1 MIFELV
7 FDRMGVIHKEAAAR
21 LDDEQLLALVN
32 EKFSEIWPDI
42 LLFFIIRKQKLNA
55 TLGNP
60 LDAIIMQVICWH
72 HFLLSIRETGEAD
85 DSTFDTALKL
95 WSQYNNDGESAGV
108 SKRLT
113 FVAIER
119 LTAIPF
125 ETVRRRVRGL
135 EERGWVIIKEETG
148 IDLNIESA
156 VNQLI
161 VEEVHPF
168 EKQQF
173 VKLLSKIYKLF

>member
-1 MIFELV
+1 
-7 FDRMGVIHKEAAAR
+7 MGGGYNEGAAR
-21 LDDEQLLALVN
+21 PDDEQLRGLVA

-42 LLFFIIRKQKLNA
+42 LLFFIVRTQKLNV

-60 LDAIIMQVICWH
+60 LDAMIMQVICWH
-72 HFLLSIRETGEAD
+72 HFLLSVREAIDTS
-85 DSTFDTALKL
+85 DSSFDTALKL
-95 WSQYNNDGESAGV
+95 WSQYNNGDYAAGS

-135 EERGWVIIKEETG
+135 EKRGWVVINDEIG
-148 IDLNIESA
+148 IDLNIESP

-168 EKQQF
+168 EKQEF
-173 VKLLSKIYKLF
+173 VKLLSKICKLL

>member
-1 MIFELV
+1 MSGIDKQVAF
-7 FDRMGVIHKEAAAR
+7 R
-21 LDDEQLLALVN
+21 LSEEHVRETLA
-32 EKFSEIWPDI
+32 EKFAEIWPDI
-42 LLFFIIRKQKLNA
+42 LLFFIIRTQKLNA

-60 LDAIIMQVICWH
+60 IDAIIIQVICWH
-72 HFLLSIRETGEAD
+72 HFLLNIREIVETT
-85 DSTFDTALKL
+85 DSSFDTALKL
-95 WSQYNNDGESAGV
+95 WSQYSSVDDAAGS

-135 EERGWVIIKEETG
+135 EKRGWVIINDEIG
-148 IDLNIESA
+148 IDLNIDSP

-161 VEEVHPF
+161 LEEVHPF
-168 EKQQF
+168 EKQEF
-173 VKLLSKIYKLF
+173 VKLLSKVRKLL

>member
-1 MIFELV
+1 
-7 FDRMGVIHKEAAAR
+7 MGFSEKEGVAR
-21 LDDEQLLALVN
+21 PNEQQMGDLVN
-32 EKFSEIWPDI
+32 ERFSEIWPDI
-42 LLFFIIRKQKLNA
+42 LLFFIVRTQKLNA

-60 LDAIIMQVICWH
+60 LDAMIMQVICWH
-72 HFLLSIRETGEAD
+72 HFLLSIRETVDVD
-85 DSTFDTALKL
+85 DSSFDTALRL
-95 WSQYNNDGESAGV
+95 WSRYNNDGDPPRV

-135 EERGWVIIKEETG
+135 EERGWVIIKDETG
-148 IDLNIESA
+148 IDLNVESQA
-156 VNQLI
+156 NQLI

-168 EKQQF
+168 EKREF
-173 VKLLSKIYKLF
+173 VKLLSKINKLF

>member
-1 MIFELV
+1 MDGIDKQV
-7 FDRMGVIHKEAAAR
+7 AAR
-21 LDDEQLLALVN
+21 PRDEQLRTMVA

-42 LLFFIIRKQKLNA
+42 LLFFIIRTQKLNA

-60 LDAIIMQVICWH
+60 LDAMIMQVICWH
-72 HFLLSIRETGEAD
+72 HFLLSIRETSD
-85 DSTFDTALKL
+85 MSDSSFDTALKL
-95 WSQYNNDGESAGV
+95 WSQYNNGDDTVGS

-135 EERGWVIIKEETG
+135 EKRGWVIINDEIG
-148 IDLNIESA
+148 IDLNIESPA
-156 VNQLI
+156 NQLI

-168 EKQQF
+168 EKQEF
-173 VKLLSKIYKLF
+173 VKLLSKICKLL

>member
-1 MIFELV
+1 MTSIDKQVVARPSDEQIRELV
-7 FDRMGVIHKEAAAR
+7 TER
-21 LDDEQLLALVN
+21 
-32 EKFSEIWPDI
+32 FSEIWPEV
-42 LLFFIIRKQKLNA
+42 LLFFIVRTQKLNA

-60 LDAIIMQVICWH
+60 LDAMIMQVICWH
-72 HFLLSIRETGEAD
+72 HFLLSIREIIDAG

-95 WSQYNNDGESAGV
+95 WSRYNNADDAAGS

-135 EERGWVIIKEETG
+135 EKRGWVVINDEIG
-148 IDLNIESA
+148 IDLNIESP

-168 EKQQF
+168 EKQEF
-173 VKLLSKIYKLF
+173 VKLFSKICKLL

>member
-1 MIFELV
+1 MDGIDKQV
-7 FDRMGVIHKEAAAR
+7 AVRPS
-21 LDDEQLLALVN
+21 DEQLRVMVA
-32 EKFSEIWPDI
+32 EKFSEIWPNI
-42 LLFFIIRKQKLNA
+42 LLFFIIRTHKLNA

-60 LDAIIMQVICWH
+60 LDAMIMQVICWH
-72 HFLLSIRETGEAD
+72 HFLLSVRETID
-85 DSTFDTALKL
+85 TSDTSFDAALKL
-95 WSQYNNDGESAGV
+95 WSQCSNGDDAVGS

-125 ETVRRRVRGL
+125 ETVRRRVRSL
-135 EERGWVIIKEETG
+135 EKRGWVVINDEIG
-148 IDLNIESA
+148 IDLNIESP

-168 EKQQF
+168 EKQEF
-173 VKLLSKIYKLF
+173 VKLLSKICKLL